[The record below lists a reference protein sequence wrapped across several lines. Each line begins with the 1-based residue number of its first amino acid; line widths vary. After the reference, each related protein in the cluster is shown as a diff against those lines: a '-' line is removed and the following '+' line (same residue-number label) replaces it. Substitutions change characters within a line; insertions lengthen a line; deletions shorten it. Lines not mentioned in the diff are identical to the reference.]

1 MKQACLLSLL
11 FYLLFSHPVFAFRCQ
26 HSVIQLGDYK
36 SDVYDLCGEPD
47 SVERHIERRAAQNF
61 SDGTQYLYN
70 RGRKLPKG
78 SINYG
83 QGQYREI
90 DVSVEEWIYNFGHSK
105 FRKYLRFENG
115 ELTEIRNLGRGH

>member
-1 MKQACLLSLL
+1 MKQAFLLSLL
-11 FYLLFSHPVFAFRCQ
+11 SFLLFSTPAFAFRCQ

-36 SDVYDLCGEPD
+36 ADVYELCGEPD

-61 SDGTQYLYN
+61 SDGTQYFYN
-70 RGRKLPKG
+70 RGRKLPNG

-90 DVSVEEWIYNFGHSK
+90 EVSVEEWVYNFGHSK
-105 FRKYLRFENG
+105 LRKYLRFENG